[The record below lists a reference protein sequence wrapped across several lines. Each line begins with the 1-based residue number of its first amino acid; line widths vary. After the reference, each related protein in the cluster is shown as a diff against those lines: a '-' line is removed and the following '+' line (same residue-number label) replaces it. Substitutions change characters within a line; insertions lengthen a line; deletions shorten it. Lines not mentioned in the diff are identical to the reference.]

1 MHRLSDDLRKA
12 VLDPTTRTKLETTG
26 NYPNPMSPSELL
38 AFIQAEQKT
47 WKPVMEEIV
56 RNP

>member
-1 MHRLSDDLRKA
+1 LRKA